1 MVNNL
6 IFAERPALYS
16 SFTSMLSRR
25 HLRIKALQALYAF
38 FQSGSNDM
46 VLGEKQL
53 LSSATKLYEL
63 FVYQLS
69 FIVRLVDFAANRI
82 EEAKKKYFPTE
93 EDLSPNT
100 RFIDNRVTAM
110 IAENKDY
117 QRWCRALKINWV
129 EEGNMFLK
137 VYNDLKASDY
147 YKEFISR
154 DDHSF
159 KKEQDLFVDLIQYQ
173 LAEYELLRQLFED
186 RSIYWADEDFDT
198 SLMMAVKTIR
208 SLRPEQGPEE
218 PLPTLYSNDNDKEE
232 AEENR
237 KFMLKLYHQTIL
249 HSDEYEKLIE
259 EQVENWEKDRIAI
272 MDLLI
277 MKMALAELV
286 AFPSIPV
293 KVTINEYI
301 EISKYYSSAKSKVF
315 INGILDKLVVK
326 MKEDGLIVKTGRGLI
341 E

>member
-1 MVNNL
+1 MVIYL
-6 IFAERPALYS
+6 IFAERPELYS
-16 SFTSMLSRR
+16 SFSSMLSRR

-38 FQSGSNDM
+38 FQSGSNDL

-63 FVYQLS
+63 YIYQLS
-69 FIVRLVDFAANRI
+69 FLVRLVDFAANRI
-82 EEAKKKYFPTE
+82 EEAKKKYFPTD
-93 EDLSPNT
+93 EDLNPNT
-100 RFIDNRVTAM
+100 RFIDNRITA
-110 IAENKDY
+110 ILAENKDY
-117 QRWCRALKINWV
+117 ERWYRALKINWV
-129 EEGNMFLK
+129 DEGNMFIK

-154 DDHSF
+154 GESSF
-159 KKEQDLFVDLIQYQ
+159 KKEQDLFVDLIQHQ

-186 RSIYWADEDFDT
+186 RSIYWSDEDYDT
-198 SLMMAVKTIR
+198 SLMMAAKTIR
-208 SLRPEQGPEE
+208 SLRPDQAPEDH
-218 PLPTLYSNDNDKEE
+218 LPTLYSNDNDKDE

-249 HSDEYEKLIE
+249 HTEEYEKLIE

-272 MDLLI
+272 MDMLI

-301 EISKYYSSAKSKVF
+301 EISKYYSSVKSKVF
-315 INGILDKLVVK
+315 INGILDKLVAK
-326 MKEDGLIVKTGRGLI
+326 MKEDGRIVKTGRGLI